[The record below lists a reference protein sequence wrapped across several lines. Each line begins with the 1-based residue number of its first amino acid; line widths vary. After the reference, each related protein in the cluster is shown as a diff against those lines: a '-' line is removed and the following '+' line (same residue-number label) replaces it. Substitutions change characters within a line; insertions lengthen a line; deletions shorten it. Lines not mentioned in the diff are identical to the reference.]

1 MTYTP
6 DLVPVERIQTGFVV
20 FRKGD
25 DFGPFGAHAEVQT
38 VEFDGEGYQV
48 TATFMDCDGDVSFWV
63 RCGETV
69 EHGGATAPILRQTSF
84 VTAEEWAAKVEAQDR
99 AFEVRMGELNA
110 MQGYQCQPVDEHL
123 LVASVA
129 EAIGVTNGDP
139 RRVEFFDACDRA
151 LAAPALQA
159 AE

>member
-6 DLVPVERIQTGFVV
+6 ELVPIERITTGFVV
-20 FRKGD
+20 YGKNG

-38 VEFDGEGYQV
+38 IEFDGEGYQV
-48 TATFMDCDGDVSFWV
+48 TATFMDCDGEVSFWV
-63 RCGETV
+63 RCGEAV
-69 EHGGATAPILRQTSF
+69 EHGGSSAPILRQTSF

-110 MQGYQCQPVDEHL
+110 MQGYQCRPIDETAL
-123 LVASVA
+123 TASIA
-129 EAIGVTNGDP
+129 EAIGITNGDP

-151 LAAPALQA
+151 LAVPALQA